1 MEIALQTY
9 YILLPIMAT
18 AVVGWAGHV
27 IKNQRKA
34 DDARDRG
41 IMMVLRYMLQRYH
54 SEYMMQGKITYNQY
68 KNWCDFF
75 AAYQALGGNSVA
87 VEWDKD
93 IQEIEKTDSISDA
106 SIYERMLRERL
117 KNSDT
122 ATQK

>member
-9 YILLPIMAT
+9 YILLPIVAT

-27 IKNQRKA
+27 IKAQRKA
-34 DDARDRG
+34 DTARDRG

-54 SEYMMQGKITYNQY
+54 SEYMMQGKITYAQY
-68 KNWCDFF
+68 KNWIDFF
-75 AAYQALGGNSVA
+75 STYKALGGNSVA

-106 SIYERMLRERL
+106 SLYEKMLRERF

-122 ATQK
+122 NTEK